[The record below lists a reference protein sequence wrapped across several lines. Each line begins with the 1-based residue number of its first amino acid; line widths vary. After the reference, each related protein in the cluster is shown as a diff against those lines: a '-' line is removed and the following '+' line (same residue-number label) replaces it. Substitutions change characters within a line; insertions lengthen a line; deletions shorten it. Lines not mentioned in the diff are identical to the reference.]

1 MKYLNETNRDSMSR
15 DTIDSGFLDGIFTP
29 VEPVKSKPAK
39 KRQKITLTM
48 DSDLVERL
56 KNTVYW
62 SPGLSLCSLLEEGAE
77 IMVNQLEKENGK
89 PFPERNGELKKGRKL
104 S

>member
-1 MKYLNETNRDSMSR
+1 MTQSK
-15 DTIDSGFLDGIFTP
+15 IGFNPLDAYTTSI
-29 VEPVKSKPAK
+29 EPVKSQPIK

-48 DSDLVERL
+48 DSALVERL